1 MTAAPVI
8 DNALAGARRMA
19 HMPQPNRATRR
30 VFAFDRMRRLWQCRA
45 GFFTSVATDQGVSV
59 G

>member
-45 GFFTSVATDQGVSV
+45 GFRVRDTGPKTQVQ
-59 G
+59 